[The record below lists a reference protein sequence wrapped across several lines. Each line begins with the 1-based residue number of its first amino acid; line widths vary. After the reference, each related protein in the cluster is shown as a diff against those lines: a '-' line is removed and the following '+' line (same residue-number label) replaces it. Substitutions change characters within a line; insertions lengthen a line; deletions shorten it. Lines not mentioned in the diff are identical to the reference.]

1 MMKDREA
8 TKKNILLLQQLE
20 FEAEANLYRSDKVNV
35 EEKYRD
41 FLKSLPKQNKLISF
55 TSPEKPLE
63 NNKENREK
71 RREAATT
78 IQGVKPEPLQNLQI
92 NIANEATDSSL
103 NLFPEPTHQGRRIHT
118 QGTQGKRIK
127 ERLRV
132 EGNKPSLPE
141 TVPGQIKIEIKKP
154 IERSSETIVKH
165 RIRLDRNNNLIIDRY
180 VQTPNGF
187 SPFDDDFNKIINKHK
202 VYSED
207 FVYTKKKTND
217 FPSLYEN
224 YLKDRYDGIVYS
236 DSEEDQS
243 NVSSHLK
250 NFQSSYKQFLK
261 HKRSHPDAN
270 VISI

>member
-1 MMKDREA
+1 MAVRSG
-8 TKKNILLLQQLE
+8 
-20 FEAEANLYRSDKVNV
+20 FE
-35 EEKYRD
+35 
-41 FLKSLPKQNKLISF
+41 Q
-55 TSPEKPLE
+55 
-63 NNKENREK
+63 
-71 RREAATT
+71 T
-78 IQGVKPEPLQNLQI
+78 IQGLTIRKDTEARLIYTFDWSEWLPTGDS
-92 NIANEATDSSL
+92 IASSL
-103 NLFPEPTHQGRRIHT
+103 YTITARANDPDPLAIHT

-127 ERLRV
+127 ERQRV

-141 TVPGQIKIEIKKP
+141 IVPGQIKIEIKKP
-154 IERSSETIVKH
+154 IEKSSETIVKH
-165 RIRLDRNNNLIIDRY
+165 RIRLDRNKNLIIDRY

-270 VISI
+270 VISIWLGIEIK